1 MSTTIGSKVALAA
14 PHRAAVAAGRH
25 AVAAGGNALD
35 AALAAATA
43 LTVVYPHQCALGGD
57 LVALVRRPGPDGPGT
72 AAGSAAGSGPGSAI
86 VSAVVSA
93 GAAPAALTPAV
104 LPGPAMPRQGPHTV
118 TVPGVVAGWQ
128 ALAGLGARLPL
139 SHPLRYAQGL
149 AERGSTVTAGLR
161 RALGSRAEAVLAD
174 PGLRA
179 LFAPDGDLPATGT
192 RFTQPALA
200 RTLAHLADD
209 PASFYH
215 GEIAERLVAGLRA
228 AGGLHTAAD
237 FAAHHAEVVPA
248 LATRLGQDT
257 WWAAPPPTAGPLLL
271 GVAAAASGDAA
282 RPDAARPD
290 AARPD
295 AALSDAALSDAALL
309 DACLRAVQVRVRHLG
324 DPRTAPVDIPAIL
337 ALDLQSPNGQSPDAP
352 GPAAPWS
359 EPPARGDTVAVS
371 ASDDSGLS
379 VVLIQSVFQTFGA
392 GLLEPG
398 TGIVL
403 HNRGAAFSLDPASP
417 ARLTPGSRP
426 PHTLCP
432 LIVDS
437 PAGVLAI
444 GCQGGRAQPWILAQI
459 APVLLA
465 DPEQDPA
472 DVLARP
478 RWVVGDVDL
487 GHDRTTLVAEPGLAA
502 VLAAARS
509 RDLPVDERAGPEDIA
524 GHVQLTRRRVAP
536 DGTTRLDAASDPRAD
551 GAGELLGEDRR

>member
-14 PHRAAVAAGRH
+14 PHRAAVDAGRH

-72 AAGSAAGSGPGSAI
+72 AAGSAT

-161 RALGSRAEAVLAD
+161 RALGSRAGAVLAD

-179 LFAPDGDLPATGT
+179 LFAPDGELPATGA

-215 GEIAERLVAGLRA
+215 GEIAERLAAGLRA

-248 LATRLGQDT
+248 LAARLGQDT

-271 GVAAAASGDAA
+271 GVAAAASG
-282 RPDAARPD
+282 
-290 AARPD
+290 
-295 AALSDAALSDAALL
+295 DAALL

-337 ALDLQSPNGQSPDAP
+337 ALDPQSPNGRSPGAP

-398 TGIVL
+398 TGVVL
-403 HNRGAAFSLDPASP
+403 HNRGAAFSLDLASP

-444 GCQGGRAQPWILAQI
+444 GCQGGRAQPWILAQV

-465 DPEQDPA
+465 GPERDPA
-472 DVLARP
+472 EVLARP

-524 GHVQLTRRRVAP
+524 GHVQLTRRLVAP

-551 GAGELLGEDRR
+551 GAGELIGEGRR

>member
-1 MSTTIGSKVALAA
+1 MSTPIGSKVALAA
-14 PHRAAVAAGRH
+14 PHRAAIDAGRH
-25 AVAAGGNALD
+25 AVSARGNALD

-57 LVALVRRPGPDGPGT
+57 LVALVRQAGPDGPET
-72 AAGSAAGSGPGSAI
+72 T
-86 VSAVVSA
+86 AVVSA
-93 GAAPAALTPAV
+93 GAAPAALTSDR

-139 SHPLRYAQGL
+139 SDSLRYAQGL
-149 AERGSTVTAGLR
+149 AERGSTVTDGLR
-161 RALGSRAEAVLAD
+161 RALDSRGEAVLAD

-179 LFAPDGDLPATGT
+179 LFAPDGDLLPTGA

-228 AGGLHTAAD
+228 TGGLHTAAD
-237 FAAHHAEVVPA
+237 FAAHQAEVVPA
-248 LATRLGQDT
+248 LSARIGQDT

-271 GVAAAASGDAA
+271 GVASAAASG
-282 RPDAARPD
+282 
-290 AARPD
+290 
-295 AALSDAALSDAALL
+295 SLL
-309 DACLRAVQVRVRHLG
+309 DACLRAIQVRASHLG
-324 DPRTAPVDIPAIL
+324 DPRTAPVNIPAIL
-337 ALDLQSPNGQSPDAP
+337 ALNPLALATAP
-352 GPAAPWS
+352 GS
-359 EPPARGDTVAVS
+359 EPPAHGDTVAIS

-392 GLLEPG
+392 GLLEPE

-403 HNRGAAFSLDPASP
+403 HNRGAAFSLDPAGP

-437 PAGVLAI
+437 PDGVLAI
-444 GCQGGRAQPWILAQI
+444 GCQGGRAQPWILAQV

-465 DPEQDPA
+465 DPGKDPA
-472 DVLARP
+472 EVLAEP

-487 GHDRTTLVAEPGLAA
+487 GHDRTTLVAEPGLDA
-502 VLAAARS
+502 VLRAARS
-509 RDLPVDERAGPEDIA
+509 MGLPVDERTGPEDIA
-524 GHVQLTRRRVAP
+524 GHVQLTRRRVGP

-551 GAGELLGEDRR
+551 GAGELIEGGHR

>member
-1 MSTTIGSKVALAA
+1 MS
-14 PHRAAVAAGRH
+14 
-25 AVAAGGNALD
+25 AGGNALD

-57 LVALVRRPGPDGPGT
+57 LVALVRLPGPDGPG
-72 AAGSAAGSGPGSAI
+72 SAA
-86 VSAVVSA
+86 VHAVVSA
-93 GAAPAALTPAV
+93 GAAPAALTPTG

-128 ALAGLGARLPL
+128 ALASLGARLPL
-139 SHPLRYAQGL
+139 SDPLRYAQGL

-179 LFAPDGDLPATGT
+179 LFAPDGDLPATGA

-215 GEIAERLVAGLRA
+215 GEIADRLVAGLRA

-248 LATRLGQDT
+248 LATRLGPDT

-271 GVAAAASGDAA
+271 GVAAAAGGDT
-282 RPDAARPD
+282 
-290 AARPD
+290 
-295 AALSDAALSDAALL
+295 ALL
-309 DACLRAVQVRVRHLG
+309 DACLRAVQVRLRHLG
-324 DPRTAPVDIPAIL
+324 DPRTAPVNIPAIL
-337 ALDLQSPNGQSPDAP
+337 ALDSRDDP
-352 GPAAPWS
+352 GPATPWS
-359 EPPARGDTVAVS
+359 EPPAHGDTVAVS

-392 GLLEPG
+392 GLLEPR

-437 PAGVLAI
+437 PTGVLAI
-444 GCQGGRAQPWILAQI
+444 GCQGGRAQPWILAQV

-487 GHDRTTLVAEPGLAA
+487 GHDRTTLVAEPGLGA

-524 GHVQLTRRRVAP
+524 GHVQLTRHRVAP

-551 GAGELLGEDRR
+551 GAGELIEEGRR